1 MWNTSHFR
9 LFVRCAA
16 LCSLLLQDAQ
26 SIAVCQIQN
35 GGVRQDSTSPIGWAG
50 HRDGVASPLNI
61 PLILAGNFGELRAD
75 HFHTGLDFKTE
86 GREGFPV
93 LAATDGVISRVKI
106 SPYGY
111 GRALYLSGPQGLTTV
126 YAHLRE
132 FAPAIEQCA
141 VDLQYKK
148 RQFELD
154 TRPSQSFVFETG
166 DTIGWSGN
174 SGGSGGPHLHF
185 EIRETSTQKP
195 LNPLLWQF
203 EIADETDPELRGI
216 WLLPVGNGS
225 INGRQRPVKL
235 EREGV
240 VVAAGGFRVA
250 IDALDRLDAARNS
263 CGIYKAEMRVDEE
276 LVHAWELDTL
286 DFSVNRDMNAHA
298 YFPAWSST
306 GEQVHRMHRLPG
318 NRLPIYTRQTTSDVL
333 SCGGLV
339 KCQKSLSI
347 KIWDVHG
354 NAVQKEWEVVW
365 KSPASD
371 SIAMASVNDSAQFND
386 RSLSHVVRSD
396 DGSIEVL
403 CPSRSFYQDFS
414 LLVRDSGVSGF
425 RIGMSDTP
433 ISKPVEVRADRLGCS
448 AKTAVR
454 SVGDDGAISGWYTG
468 ECRNGTFV
476 FSTRQLGEYEWAVD
490 SVPPRISA
498 HRRHRTNEDF
508 LQVAKNTE
516 ELRFTLS
523 DDGTGI
529 SNFTATLDGKWIL
542 MRWDP
547 KRERMWYSLSDGRH
561 KTGEQQQLE
570 ITATDDAG
578 NQVSWS
584 GWVQF

>member
-9 LFVRCAA
+9 FFVRCAA
-16 LCSLLLQDAQ
+16 LCGLLLQSGQ
-26 SIAVCQIQN
+26 SLAVCQIEN
-35 GGVRQDSTSPIGWAG
+35 GRVRQDSTSSRGWAG
-50 HRDGVASPLNI
+50 NRDGVASPLNI

-93 LAATDGVISRVKI
+93 LAATDGVISRIKI

-111 GRALYLSGPQGLTTV
+111 GRALYMSGPQGLTTV

-132 FAPAIEQCA
+132 FAPAIEQWA
-141 VDLQYKK
+141 VDLQYKQQ
-148 RQFELD
+148 QFELD

-216 WLLPVGNGS
+216 WLLPMGNGS

-250 IDALDRLDAARNS
+250 IDALDRLDAAPNS

-318 NRLPIYTRQTTSDVL
+318 NRLPIYTRQTTSGAV
-333 SCGGLV
+333 SCDGLA
-339 KCQKSLSI
+339 KCQKLLSI
-347 KIWDVHG
+347 KVWDVHG
-354 NAVQKEWEVVW
+354 NAVQKEWNVVW
-365 KSPASD
+365 KTAASD
-371 SIAMASVNDSAQFND
+371 SIALASVKDPAELND
-386 RSLSHVVRSD
+386 RSLSHVVRSNEGSIEVHCPPRAFYHDFSLDVLDTDVASFQIGTSDTPLSKPLEVRVDRLDCSPKTAVCSVAD
-396 DGSIEVL
+396 DGSI
-403 CPSRSFYQDFS
+403 
-414 LLVRDSGVSGF
+414 G
-425 RIGMSDTP
+425 
-433 ISKPVEVRADRLGCS
+433 
-448 AKTAVR
+448 
-454 SVGDDGAISGWYTG
+454 GWYTG
-468 ECRNGTFV
+468 ECRNGAFV
-476 FSTRQLGEYEWAVD
+476 FTTRELGKYEWAMD

-498 HRRHRTNEDF
+498 HRRHRTNDDF
-508 LQVAKNTE
+508 VLVAKNTE
-516 ELRFTLS
+516 ELRFNLS
-523 DDGTGI
+523 DDGLGI
-529 SNFTATLDGKWIL
+529 SNFKATLDGKWIL

-561 KTGEQQQLE
+561 KTGERQPLE
-570 ITATDDAG
+570 INATDDAG
-578 NQVSWS
+578 NEVRWF